1 MIAIINHGLGN
12 FASVISAIEHL
23 GFKAKL
29 TKEIKEI
36 KDSQKIIIPGV
47 GNYKFAM
54 KNLKDLN
61 LIEVLNDQVLIKK
74 KPILGICLGCQLLLN
89 SSEEGGD
96 VKGLGWIE
104 GKVKKFTMNKKF
116 PKTHVGW
123 NQVEFKR
130 NLFFKSMPSKF
141 LMYFNH
147 SYYPNLKDSKISI
160 GKTKYSDNFSSIFNK
175 ENIFGIQPHPEKSQK
190 FGIEF
195 LKNFLNNVS

>member
-23 GFKAKL
+23 GFEAKL
-29 TKEIKEI
+29 TKEIEEI
-36 KDSQKIIIPGV
+36 KNSQKIIIPGV

-104 GKVKKFTMNKKF
+104 GKVKKFTVNKKF

-123 NQVEFKR
+123 NLVQFKGNSLFR
-130 NLFFKSMPSKF
+130 NMPNKF

-147 SYYPNLKDSKISI
+147 SYYPKLRDSKISI
-160 GKTKYSDNFSSIFNK
+160 GKTKDSDNFSSIFNK